1 MSSFTVRVELHDA
14 EDLYDDLHEAMSE
27 EGFFRTIKIDEVRYQ
42 LPTAEYSLPNSDL
55 SAQEVLEKA
64 ERAAN
69 SVKSKPQP
77 SILVTKTEIRRYHSG
92 LQIVK

>member
-1 MSSFTVRVELHDA
+1 MTAFTVRVELHDA
-14 EDLYDDLHEAMSE
+14 EDLYDDLHKAMSK
-27 EGFFRTIKIDEVRYQ
+27 EGFYRTILIDEVRYQ

-55 SAQEVLEKA
+55 LAQEVLDKA

-77 SILVTKTEIRRYHSG
+77 SILVTRTEIRRYHSG
-92 LQIVK
+92 LKIVK